1 MKIAR
6 LALFA
11 AWTVSVPALATAESY
26 VLDRSH
32 AHVTFTVDHLG
43 YSMVHGQFREFDA
56 EIDFDIE
63 NVEATNAT
71 FVIEA
76 ASIDTFWDARD
87 RHIRSKDFLDVDNYP
102 EITFVSTNVTQ
113 TGADTADITGDL
125 TIRGTTHEVT
135 FNGRLN
141 KAGPSPFD
149 PSKTIV
155 GLTVEGEIDRT
166 AFGVSYAAPAVGIT
180 IPIRIDLEMS
190 PAG

>member
-1 MKIAR
+1 MRIVQF
-6 LALFA
+6 ALL
-11 AWTVSVPALATAESY
+11 AWTVSVTAVATAEPY

-43 YSMVHGQFREFDA
+43 YSLVHGQFREFDA
-56 EIDFDIE
+56 EIDFDPE
-63 NVEATNAT
+63 NVEATEVT
-71 FVIEA
+71 FVIQA

-87 RHIRSKDFLDVDNYP
+87 RHVRSPDFLDVENHP
-102 EITFVSTNVTQ
+102 EITFVATGVTQ
-113 TGADTADITGDL
+113 TGEETADITGDL
-125 TIRGTTHEVT
+125 TIRGTTLEVT

-149 PSKTIV
+149 PSKKIV

-166 AFGVSYAAPAVGIT
+166 AFGISYAAPAVGAT

-190 PAG
+190 PIG

>member
-1 MKIAR
+1 MRIVQFAL
-6 LALFA
+6 LA
-11 AWTVSVPALATAESY
+11 WIVSVPAVATAEPY

-43 YSMVHGQFREFDA
+43 YSLVHGQFREFDA
-56 EIDFDIE
+56 EIDFDPE
-63 NVEATNAT
+63 NVEATEVT
-71 FVIEA
+71 FVIQA

-87 RHIRSKDFLDVDNYP
+87 RHVRSPDFLDVENHP
-102 EITFVSTNVTQ
+102 EITFVATGVTQ
-113 TGADTADITGDL
+113 TGEETADITGVL
-125 TIRGTTHEVT
+125 TIRGTTLEVT

-166 AFGVSYAAPAVGIT
+166 AFGISYAAPAVGAT

-190 PAG
+190 PIG